1 MPTQRTTE
9 HGDDVVPTA
18 LLGDFTMVHDRARN
32 RPVLRLQ
39 GQVILPLGAE
49 VELGSPDVSATVI
62 GIRLRTGSPDLPA
75 HVCLEV
81 DVPAE
86 YWDDFA
92 TLGAAIER
100 HMRAT
105 TPERRDASARS
116 DQGRS
121 PRVGRAE

>member
-1 MPTQRTTE
+1 MPDRSTNAQGE
-9 HGDDVVPTA
+9 DAVPTA
-18 LLGDFTMVHDRARN
+18 LLGDFTLVHDRARN
-32 RPVLRLQ
+32 RAVLRLA

-62 GIRLRTGSPDLPA
+62 GVRLRTGSPALAA

-86 YWDDFA
+86 YGDDFA

-105 TPERRDASARS
+105 TPAGADATAPSGARQRQS
-116 DQGRS
+116 TGGA
-121 PRVGRAE
+121 P